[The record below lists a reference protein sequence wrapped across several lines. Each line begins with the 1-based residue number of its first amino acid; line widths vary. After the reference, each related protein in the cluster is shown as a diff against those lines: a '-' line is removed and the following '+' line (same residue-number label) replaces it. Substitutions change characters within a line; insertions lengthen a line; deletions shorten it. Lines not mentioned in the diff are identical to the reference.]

1 LTVGQILVVLPVAQG
16 VPNQVGQQ
24 VAGDLVHV
32 GHLASSG
39 PNHGREAIVEDFL
52 VGPSAV
58 DDHVLGEI
66 HDPLL
71 RGGDAGVKGGLA
83 VGTVLFGGLD
93 VGCPKGTNG
102 LFHVVVEFH
111 GNVQRH
117 VFGFLVQ
124 FLVVRH
130 AVFVFEHFFPN
141 EF

>member
-1 LTVGQILVVLPVAQG
+1 MTVGQILVVLPVAQG

-24 VAGDLVHV
+24 VTGDLVHV
-32 GHLASSG
+32 GHHPFSG
-39 PNHGREAIVEDFL
+39 PDQGREAIVEDFL

-58 DDHVLGEI
+58 DGHVLGEI

-71 RGGDAGVKGGLA
+71 RGGDGGVKGGLT
-83 VGTVLFGGLD
+83 VGVVFVGLD
-93 VGCPKGTNG
+93 VGFPKGTNG

-111 GNVQRH
+111 GDVQRH

-124 FLVVRH
+124 FLVVRL
-130 AVFVFEHFFPN
+130 AVFVLEHFFPN